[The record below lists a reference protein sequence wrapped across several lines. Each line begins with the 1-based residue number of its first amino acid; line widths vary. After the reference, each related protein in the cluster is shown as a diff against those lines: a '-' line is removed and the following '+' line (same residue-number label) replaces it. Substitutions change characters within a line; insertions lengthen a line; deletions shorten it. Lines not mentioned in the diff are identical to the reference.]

1 MKKLS
6 SIDQDSLE
14 YVWNNAPNITTLHSA
29 IGLLLAG
36 QQAIIDLINDDD
48 KKAKVQLYIS
58 SHLLQSING
67 QHMDATYDIKTES
80 EYLEMVEKKSGALVS
95 MACLVGAALA
105 DDKNNS
111 PIIEKYA
118 KNLGIAAQ
126 IDNDLCA
133 LFRWDE
139 KNDIKTKK
147 FRFQSCTC

>member
-1 MKKLS
+1 MPL
-6 SIDQDSLE
+6 
-14 YVWNNAPNITTLHSA
+14 
-29 IGLLLAG
+29 
-36 QQAIIDLINDDD
+36 
-48 KKAKVQLYIS
+48 
-58 SHLLQSING
+58 
-67 QHMDATYDIKTES
+67 MIKTES

-147 FRFQSCTC
+147 ISLPDDV